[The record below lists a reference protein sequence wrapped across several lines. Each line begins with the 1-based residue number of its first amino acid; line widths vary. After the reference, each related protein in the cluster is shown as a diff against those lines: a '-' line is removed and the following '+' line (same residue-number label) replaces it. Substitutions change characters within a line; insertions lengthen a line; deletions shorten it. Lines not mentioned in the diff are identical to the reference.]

1 MSNKRLI
8 ILGVIT
14 VCMIAWAIVQAHIS
28 NRPGTEAGKS
38 TYLIQGLDPTN
49 IGSIVLGAGENEV
62 TLKRNGRCFVVADK
76 DNYPAESGDINSL
89 IATCLDIKVDEL
101 FTDNPSNYKDLGVT
115 EEDAKYIVKFL
126 KPDSELLAGV
136 IVGKGKD
143 QGRGAFVRMI
153 PGNKVYVTLE
163 RPWIKDQAMNYIN
176 TELVSVDR
184 KNIESV
190 TVSSSD
196 ETYTLKA
203 NDGGEDIILENH
215 PSGKKLKNG
224 DCEAVFTALN
234 NLRFE
239 DVIKAPPPEP
249 IRAGATGK
257 EIIFNRQFVCRLKDS
272 TVYTM
277 KIAQKDDKTFITCRA
292 EFTDKNPVTKE
303 EGFVESEEE
312 LKKKEAKLLARDK
325 AEEFSSKHSNWVY
338 EISENDAG
346 NLVKQ
351 LSELLEDE
359 KKETTVN
366 E

>member
-1 MSNKRLI
+1 MDDKKLI

-14 VCMIAWAIVQAHIS
+14 VCMIAWATVQSHIS
-28 NRPGTEAGKS
+28 NRPRTEAGKS
-38 TYLIQGLDPTN
+38 AYLIQGLDPTN
-49 IGSIVLGAGENEV
+49 IYSIVLGTGENEV
-62 TLKRNGRCFVVADK
+62 TLKRNGRRFVVTDK
-76 DNYPAESGDINSL
+76 DNYPSESGDINSL
-89 IATCLDIKVDEL
+89 IASCLDIKVDEL
-101 FTDNPSNYKDLGVT
+101 FTDNPSNHKDLGVT

-143 QGRGAFVRMI
+143 QEGGAFVRMI

-176 TELVSVDR
+176 RELISVDR
-184 KNIESV
+184 KSIESV

-215 PSGKKLKNG
+215 PSGKKLKDG

-239 DVIKAPPPEP
+239 DVMKAT
-249 IRAGATGK
+249 ATGK
-257 EIIFNRQFVCRLKDS
+257 ELTFNRQFIGRLKDS

-277 KIAQKDDKTFITCRA
+277 KIAQKDDKTFITCLA

-303 EGFVESEEE
+303 EGIVESEEV

-325 AEEFSSKHSNWVY
+325 AEEFSSRHGNWVY

-351 LSELLEDE
+351 LSELFEDE
-359 KKETTVN
+359 NKEAT
-366 E
+366 EAEEE